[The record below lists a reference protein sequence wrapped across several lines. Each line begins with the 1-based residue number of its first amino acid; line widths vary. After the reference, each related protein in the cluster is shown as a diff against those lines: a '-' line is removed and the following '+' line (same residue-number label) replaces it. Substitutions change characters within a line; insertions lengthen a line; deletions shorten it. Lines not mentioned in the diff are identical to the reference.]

1 MDKSQLEVLENG
13 FRCKCP
19 NDLTAFSEEYF
30 DAFPVGEETENYL
43 EVPPLDP
50 LVETCLL
57 NRHGEKASFK
67 RSKGRS
73 FFTQPSKMV
82 EKIAYKGQQSS
93 RLGIVIQLYLQQSLG
108 NLVEFINSSDF
119 DKQKATQHI
128 KDIFAMSTKGLDQIS
143 RSGAFHHIVR
153 RTVAM
158 TDTALCD
165 LSDSKDYSN
174 LPLTGE
180 GVFGSGLETLLKSRK
195 EKKKQLDEM
204 LPELKKKDRKRRL
217 SPDRPLDPKR
227 LYNTESL
234 STHSNSWNNFRIPKV
249 PRDNDRYKSNQSQS
263 SWNKYNRTKSGSDYT
278 SGKRSNTS
286 RGKLGKPASQ

>member
-1 MDKSQLEVLENG
+1 
-13 FRCKCP
+13 
-19 NDLTAFSEEYF
+19 
-30 DAFPVGEETENYL
+30 
-43 EVPPLDP
+43 
-50 LVETCLL
+50 
-57 NRHGEKASFK
+57 
-67 RSKGRS
+67 
-73 FFTQPSKMV
+73 
-82 EKIAYKGQQSS
+82 
-93 RLGIVIQLYLQQSLG
+93 
-108 NLVEFINSSDF
+108 
-119 DKQKATQHI
+119 
-128 KDIFAMSTKGLDQIS
+128 MSTKGLDQIS

-165 LSDSKDYSN
+165 LSDSKDFSN

-227 LYNTESL
+227 LYNTGSS
-234 STHSNSWNNFRIPKV
+234 STHSNPWNNFRIPKV

-263 SWNKYNRTKSGSDYT
+263 NWNKYNRTKSGSDYT